1 MYLGCIESTSVGSR
15 GLRFFFFKTLSPQ
28 SSVDIEIP
36 VSNPGKEALKL
47 NVYLEGDDLSGQSW
61 VLISPEDTFIYR
73 ATYSPV
79 SMGKGT
85 GR

>member
-1 MYLGCIESTSVGSR
+1 MLCS
-15 GLRFFFFKTLSPQ
+15 Q

-47 NVYLEGDDLSGQSW
+47 NVYLEGDDVSGDRC
-61 VLISPEDTFIYR
+61 VLIPPQDTLTYR

-79 SMGKGT
+79 SIGKGR

>member
-1 MYLGCIESTSVGSR
+1 MLCS
-15 GLRFFFFKTLSPQ
+15 Q

-47 NVYLEGDDLSGQSW
+47 NVHLEGDDLAGLSW
-61 VLISPEDTFIYR
+61 VLIPPQDTLTYR
-73 ATYSPV
+73 ATYSPI
-79 SMGKGT
+79 SIGKQA